1 MKNIKERDQ
10 SKGYIP
16 LRLIIRDN
24 MKKIIISIS
33 LIITI
38 VAVAFAILE
47 VDNYYK
53 EKKKID
59 DNTMIQEIEEKIK
72 KEEELIKQKLEEEN
86 KIKEENKEKFEEL
99 ETWQKKVK
107 EMEENL

>member
-1 MKNIKERDQ
+1 
-10 SKGYIP
+10 
-16 LRLIIRDN
+16 
-24 MKKIIISIS
+24 MKKIIAFLTLIISIV
-33 LIITI
+33 IGV
-38 VAVAFAILE
+38 VAVLE
-47 VDNYYK
+47 VKNYYD

-72 KEEELIKQKLEEEN
+72 KEEELIKEKIEEET
-86 KIKEENKEKFEEL
+86 KVKEENKDKVEVL